1 MRKDQGKRV
10 EKAIK
15 MNEERTKRGRKEGDI
30 RRGGERA
37 K

>member
-15 MNEERTKRGRKEGDI
+15 MKKKRK
-30 RRGGERA
+30 GGETKETSGGGGKRA